1 MGDGVD
7 ALPVLLQGMLV
18 KVSRVMPEV
27 LGQVWRPLRRG
38 GTEEVL
44 LSTRGAPHVC
54 GDGRRKEDFRAINES
69 FALHL
74 GEGIPGRVYATGR
87 PEWAVNVQLFDME
100 YFPRINYA
108 IVYGIVSCLCI
119 PVWRVAD
126 QEGPPVAVAEFM
138 WGKETKNFEEHIEF
152 ISQVMRE
159 CGLTCESEFRAPRLP
174 LRLAT
179 MCPLTVMDLSLINQV
194 IAEIADE
201 LGLPMVQVWMYD
213 VQGGTLFCKGQPH
226 CVRDSSFLP
235 VRKAIA
241 ENVLDVSS
249 CSRRVGRSE
258 VRTSP
263 AKLMPGAPIASTAF
277 ARKSMEFTMNQQSP
291 KEGFNCLTLLARAY
305 KIQAACAMCVSLKS
319 TGLPFVVECTFARE
333 AARVDPHFY
342 YARCRRV
349 VQILSADFHCGEDV
363 QVLHA
368 MDNEFRCGGSVPA
381 SDGASP
387 SISGD
392 NRSAMEKSILLGGSE
407 SPDDSATARDGKATT
422 SHADVMSVI
431 YLSISDAAKRL
442 GVSVTTLKNVC
453 RRHGIT
459 RWPSRRKRDAIANG
473 HESLDNM
480 FS

>member
-1 MGDGVD
+1 MGDRVD

-27 LGQVWRPLRRG
+27 LGQVWRPLQRG
-38 GTEEVL
+38 STKEVL
-44 LSTRGAPHVC
+44 LSTRGAPSVC

-87 PEWAVNVQLFDME
+87 PEWAANVQLFDVE

-108 IVYGIVSCLCI
+108 IVYGIVSSLCI

-126 QEGPPVAVAEFM
+126 QEGPPVAVVEFM
-138 WGKETKNFEEHIEF
+138 WGEETKNFEEHIDL
-152 ISQVMRE
+152 ISQVVLE
-159 CGLTCESEFRAPRLP
+159 CGLTCASEFRAPRLP

-213 VQGGTLFCKGQPH
+213 VQGGTLFCKGQPY

-241 ENVLDVSS
+241 EHVLDVST
-249 CSRRVGRSE
+249 GRTGK

-263 AKLMPGAPIASTAF
+263 VKLMPGAPIASAAF
-277 ARKSMEFTMNQQSP
+277 AHKSMEFTMNQQSP

-319 TGLPFVVECTFARE
+319 TCLPFVVECTFARS
-333 AARVDPHFY
+333 AAPVEPHFY
-342 YARCRRV
+342 YAQCRRV

-363 QVLHA
+363 HVLRA
-368 MDNEFRCGGSVPA
+368 VDNGYRSRGSVPA
-381 SDGASP
+381 SDGVSL
-387 SISGD
+387 SISCD
-392 NRSAMEKSILLGGSE
+392 NTSARENSISLLESE
-407 SPDDSATARDGKATT
+407 SPNDIVTARNGKATT

-459 RWPSRRKRDAIANG
+459 RWPSRRKRDAIANRQ
-473 HESLDNM
+473 ESLDNI
-480 FS
+480 F